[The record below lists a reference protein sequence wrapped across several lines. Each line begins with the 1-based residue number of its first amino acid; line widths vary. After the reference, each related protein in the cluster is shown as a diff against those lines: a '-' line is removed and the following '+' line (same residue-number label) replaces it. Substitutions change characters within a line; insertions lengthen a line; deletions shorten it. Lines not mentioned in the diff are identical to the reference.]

1 MVPLYTLAFPTL
13 AALVGLYAWWRER
26 NRMDWLDRQR
36 GIFAAAYHAAAH
48 ELQAIKAKRSQVT
61 ARGNRTKSAKRKA
74 LQAAKT
80 AELEKAH

>member
-1 MVPLYTLAFPTL
+1 MIPAYLLAFPTL
-13 AALVGLYAWWRER
+13 AALISLYAWWRER

-61 ARGNRTKSAKRKA
+61 ARGNITRAAKRKA
-74 LQAAKT
+74 QRDLIT
-80 AELEKAH
+80 EELRSGH